1 MRFRF
6 TGGVQEAASN
16 AHAVISDGNMHLTPS
31 WEKLSTDESPPARVV
46 FGIGEQFS
54 RRILDQAENIVFK
67 IHTRQGTSRDFGS
80 DFINVT
86 ARKIQGLHWDKT
98 TGGTATN
105 KVFRDFDSKVSQ
117 KIDPLEIAQVFTG
130 LHAN

>member
-46 FGIGEQFS
+46 FGIGEQF
-54 RRILDQAENIVFK
+54 
-67 IHTRQGTSRDFGS
+67 SRDFGS